1 MTILYSK
8 VVPQSG
14 GDGETPTRRFHTSVD
29 KLVDRADPD
38 ITNIYAALLEGQK
51 TRPDA
56 EVLGK
61 REVLGTVSEEKQVQH
76 KVNGKMETVTKNWS
90 YFKLGPYTWM
100 TYNDIVETTTQLG
113 AGFRKLGVEP
123 KGRVAIYAPTSREWQ
138 LCAFGAFSQSMQV
151 VTAYDTLGES
161 GLLHA
166 MNQAK
171 VEVVFLKADQMPILA
186 RIMGEIETVKHVMYF
201 QDSYGMPDGCA
212 EAIEKVK
219 AKFSVHTMDE
229 VCALGKANPVDRV
242 IPDAQDL
249 ALVMYTSG
257 STGKPKGVLIG
268 HQNVMAVA
276 GGIH

>member
-90 YFKLGPYTWM
+90 YFKLGP
-100 TYNDIVETTTQLG
+100 
-113 AGFRKLGVEP
+113 
-123 KGRVAIYAPTSREWQ
+123 
-138 LCAFGAFSQSMQV
+138 
-151 VTAYDTLGES
+151 
-161 GLLHA
+161 
-166 MNQAK
+166 
-171 VEVVFLKADQMPILA
+171 
-186 RIMGEIETVKHVMYF
+186 
-201 QDSYGMPDGCA
+201 
-212 EAIEKVK
+212 
-219 AKFSVHTMDE
+219 
-229 VCALGKANPVDRV
+229 
-242 IPDAQDL
+242 
-249 ALVMYTSG
+249 
-257 STGKPKGVLIG
+257 
-268 HQNVMAVA
+268 
-276 GGIH
+276 